1 MKKGVRCLDPEIKQH
16 FEELEAEVKTVQYE
30 AFQALLQVT
39 KSEVT
44 WAYEVWDE
52 LVKGLSSTNNH
63 TRSRCAQLLSQLAI
77 SDPEKRIL
85 VDFPK
90 LWAVT
95 KDPKF
100 VTARHSLQSIW
111 RVGLAG
117 EEQKEM
123 VMDHLAARFEQC
135 SEEKNGTLIRSDI
148 LQSLRYLYEEV
159 KQQEIKERALLLIDF
174 VDDAK
179 YQKKYRAIWK

>member
-1 MKKGVRCLDPEIKQH
+1 MDLEFKQH
-16 FEELEAEVKTVQYE
+16 FKRLEAEDKNVQYE
-30 AFQALLQVT
+30 AFQALLQET

-44 WAYEVWDE
+44 WVYEVWDE
-52 LVKGLSSTNNH
+52 LVDGLSSKNNH
-63 TRSRCAQLLSQLAI
+63 TRSRCAQFLSQLAI
-77 SDPEKRIL
+77 SDSEKRIL

-123 VMDHLAARFEQC
+123 VMDHLVDRFEQC
-135 SEEKNGTLIRSDI
+135 HDEKNGTLIRSDI

-159 KQQEIKERALLLIDF
+159 CEEEIKDRALLLIDF
-174 VDDAK
+174 VDDPK

>member
-1 MKKGVRCLDPEIKQH
+1 MHPEIKKH
-16 FEELEAEVKTVQYE
+16 FKGLEAEDKTVQYE

-39 KSEVT
+39 KSEVE

-52 LVKGLSSTNNH
+52 LVEGLSSKNNH

-100 VTARHSLQSIW
+100 VTARHSFQSIW

-117 EEQKEM
+117 EEQKVI
-123 VMDHLAARFEQC
+123 VMGHLITRFEQC
-135 SEEKNGTLIRSDI
+135 YQEKNGTLIRSDI
-148 LQSLRYLYEEV
+148 LQSLHSLYEEV
-159 KQQEIKERALLLIDF
+159 KEQEIKERALQLIEF
-174 VDDAK
+174 VDDPK

>member
-1 MKKGVRCLDPEIKQH
+1 VEQEIEQY
-16 FEELEAEVKTVQYE
+16 FTQLEDKNKNVQYE
-30 AFQALLQVT
+30 AYQELMKKT
-39 KSEVT
+39 KTEVA

-52 LVKGLSSTNNH
+52 LVDGLSSTNNH
-63 TRSRCAQLLSQLAI
+63 TRSRCAQFLSQLAI
-77 SDPEKRIL
+77 SDPEERIL

-123 VMDHLAARFEQC
+123 VIDHLVVRFEQC
-135 SEEKNGTLIRSDI
+135 LEEKNFTLIRSDI
-148 LQSLRYLYEEV
+148 LQNLRYLFNEV
-159 KQQEIKERALLLIDF
+159 KEEQIKERALALIDL
-174 VDDAK
+174 VEDPK